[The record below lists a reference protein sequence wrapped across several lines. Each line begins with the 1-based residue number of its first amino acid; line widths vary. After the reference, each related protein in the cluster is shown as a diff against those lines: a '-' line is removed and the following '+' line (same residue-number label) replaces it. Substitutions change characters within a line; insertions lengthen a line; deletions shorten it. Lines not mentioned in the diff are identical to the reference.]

1 MIGSVLLAPVAVA
14 QLQAI
19 PLYGL
24 IADMKQG
31 APWDTIR

>member
-1 MIGSVLLAPVAVA
+1 MGSVLLAPVAVA

-31 APWDTIR
+31 AS